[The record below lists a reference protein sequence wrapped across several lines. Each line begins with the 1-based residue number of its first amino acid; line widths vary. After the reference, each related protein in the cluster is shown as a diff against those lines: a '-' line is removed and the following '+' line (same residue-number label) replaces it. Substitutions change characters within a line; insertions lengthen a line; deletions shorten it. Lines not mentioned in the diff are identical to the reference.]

1 MIFLIF
7 FILLWVIFAL
17 IDLDRDSEYGSGAT
31 DLIESGSE
39 NLLASWF
46 TRACCLP
53 CYAIPVLKY
62 LMGVLQVVVELIT
75 GVAEIF
81 GTEMVLHTKY
91 HFGHGAKIAVFTYH
105 GCTVQVGKDTCS
117 FVHL

>member
-1 MIFLIF
+1 MKFLNF
-7 FILLWVIFAL
+7 FLLLWVIFAL
-17 IDLDRDSEYGSGAT
+17 MDPDSEYGYGSVST
-31 DLIESGSE
+31 DLIESGSGFE
-39 NLLASWF
+39 TLLADWF
-46 TRACCLP
+46 TMLFRPLVSHA
-53 CYAIPVLKY
+53 
-62 LMGVLQVVVELIT
+62 GVLQVVVELIT

-105 GCTVQVGKDTCS
+105 GCTVQVGNDTCS

>member
-1 MIFLIF
+1 M
-7 FILLWVIFAL
+7 
-17 IDLDRDSEYGSGAT
+17 DPDPDSEYGSGST
-31 DLIESGSE
+31 GLIESGS
-39 NLLASWF
+39 NPDPDPKPCLVHNAFWACFSLLLRNSCPQVVPH
-46 TRACCLP
+46 AC
-53 CYAIPVLKY
+53 
-62 LMGVLQVVVELIT
+62 VLQVVVELIT

-117 FVHL
+117 SLAPHLV